1 MLSFTRSV
9 SRGNAALRGLLA
21 AVLGT
26 VLMVWPSITIG
37 TVVVLFA
44 VYAFTDAVVSIV
56 QMFRD
61 GQSAGDRVLLGLRSL
76 AEIAAGVIAIAYPEA
91 TAGAITVVIGV
102 YAMFVGFTEL
112 SGSHKLSR
120 LGVDGS
126 GWLAVS
132 GALALVTGIAL
143 VIWPGIGAV
152 TLALVFGAYLAIAG
166 IVLLISA
173 AVTPRGETVSVPA

>member
-21 AVLGT
+21 AGLGAA
-26 VLMVWPSITIG
+26 LMVWPSITIG

-44 VYAFTDAVVSIV
+44 IYAFADAVVSIV

-61 GQSAGDRVLLGLRSL
+61 GQSTEDRLLLGLRSL
-76 AEIAAGVIAIAYPEA
+76 IEIAAGVVAIAYPEA
-91 TAGAITVVIGV
+91 TAGAITVVIGL
-102 YAMFVGFTEL
+102 YAIFVGVTEL
-112 SGSHKLSR
+112 SGSRKLSR

-126 GWLAVS
+126 GWIAVS
-132 GALALVTGIAL
+132 GALSLVTGIAL
-143 VIWPGIGAV
+143 VVWPSIGAV
-152 TLALVFGAYLAIAG
+152 TLALVFGVYLALAG
-166 IVLLISA
+166 VLLLISA